1 MLFPFLPPPP
11 ALSRLG
17 GVRRGRACGRLHF
30 SRALFSC
37 FPTTTKNKNR
47 KDMKPNN
54 LLPHS
59 FPVSAAS
66 FSPLALA
73 PCFAE
78 RAGRRETRDLSKP
91 YYYFFI

>member
-1 MLFPFLPPPP
+1 
-11 ALSRLG
+11 
-17 GVRRGRACGRLHF
+17 
-30 SRALFSC
+30 
-37 FPTTTKNKNR
+37 
-47 KDMKPNN
+47 MKPNN